1 MTEILMSIQPQW
13 VEKILD
19 LRKRWELRTTEPK
32 FAPPFKVFI
41 YQTGN
46 GGVIG
51 EFTCDQIDYEF
62 ADDIT
67 KEWLKDTCV
76 PLEEAKAYAGG
87 KTLYKWRI
95 RSLIVYQEPRPL
107 SLYGFTRPPQS
118 WCYVKEGETDDK
130 SGDAEGAGQDH

>member
-46 GGVIG
+46 GGVVG

-62 ADDIT
+62 PDDIT

-76 PLEEAKAYAGG
+76 PLEDAKAYAGS
-87 KTLYKWRI
+87 KMLYKWRI
-95 RSLIVYQEPRPL
+95 RSLIVYKEPRQL

-130 SGDAEGAGQDH
+130 SGDTEGAGQDH